1 MTFRPFRSA
10 AAIAVAATALASC
23 ASGPD
28 PDELGRLGFMV
39 GCWQSNP
46 DAQGRVNK
54 EVWSAPQGGLMFGW
68 ATATQNGQVT
78 SFEQTRI
85 DLRGQRP
92 TYIASPE
99 GQRPVVFTEAAPDP
113 LALAAPNSIRF
124 ENAEHDYPQRIF
136 YRQLKK
142 GELAATISRLDG
154 SRPVNYAWVECGKA
168 KPPVVIN
175 SPAPQRRRNE

>member
-1 MTFRPFRSA
+1 MNFHSLRPA
-10 AAIAVAATALASC
+10 AAIAVAAAALAACS
-23 ASGPD
+23 SGPD
-28 PDELGRLGFMV
+28 PAELGRLGFMV

-54 EVWSAPQGGLMFGW
+54 EVWSTPQGGLMFGW
-68 ATATQNGQVT
+68 ATAIQGGKVI

-85 DLRGQRP
+85 DLRTQRA

-113 LALAAPNSIRF
+113 VALAAPNSIRF
-124 ENAEHDYPQRIF
+124 ENGEHDYPQRIV
-136 YRQLKK
+136 YRQPKK
-142 GELAATISRLDG
+142 GELAATISRLDN

-168 KPPVVIN
+168 APVIIN
-175 SPAPQRRRNE
+175 NPATSRRRNE